1 MGKNYWD
8 LEDMQE
14 KLEKVLFLMLR
25 TKQKTAQTLD
35 MSCADYEKE
44 ATFLLYVT
52 KSLYKKNLRE

>member
-1 MGKNYWD
+1 
-8 LEDMQE
+8 
-14 KLEKVLFLMLR
+14 MLR

-52 KSLYKKNLRE
+52 KSLYKKKIFANKVHIF

>member
-1 MGKNYWD
+1 
-8 LEDMQE
+8 
-14 KLEKVLFLMLR
+14 MLR

-52 KSLYKKNLRE
+52 KSLYKKKSSRIKFIYSEKATEI